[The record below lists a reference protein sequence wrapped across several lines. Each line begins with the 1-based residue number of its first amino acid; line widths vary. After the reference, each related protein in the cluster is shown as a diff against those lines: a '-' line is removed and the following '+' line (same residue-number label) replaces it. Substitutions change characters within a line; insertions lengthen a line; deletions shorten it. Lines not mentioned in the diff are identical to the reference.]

1 MPTSYPITLPVG
13 ALITVGGFS
22 LSEHNRAP
30 VSISINR
37 IEKTQRMSNG
47 TMRKFFIAD
56 KKEISVSW
64 DALPSRATYTVDGFY
79 GARDIKDFYE
89 GATGK
94 ASFPV
99 TVKYGNTANAE
110 NLTMIFTSCSF
121 EIIRRNAKMNPGD
134 TPQELWNVSITL
146 EEV

>member
-13 ALITVGGFS
+13 ALITIGGNS
-22 LSEHNRAP
+22 LSEHNRQP
-30 VSISINR
+30 VQISINR

-56 KKEISVSW
+56 KKNITVSW
-64 DALPSRATYTVDGFY
+64 NMLPSRTTYTVDGFY

-89 GATGK
+89 GANGK
-94 ASFPV
+94 GSFAV

-121 EIIRRNAKMNPGD
+121 EIVRRNAKMSPGD
-134 TPQELWNVSITL
+134 TPQELWNVSITM